1 MFFINALLN
10 VAWWIEIRLCACV
23 RDGNQARWS
32 TSATIKVLNK
42 AYVGFWFFFFN
53 FMLPHCCSSVNV
65 LIWCEYKCGMC
76 NVCARSEHACRVA
89 RLCVQEFVCCQGLE
103 RTFLR
108 VAISSHTRLIPCA
121 LVSLFS
127 LLICRNATKRTYL
140 IWFCRVKLPDCCLW

>member
-1 MFFINALLN
+1 MFYINALLN

-32 TSATIKVLNK
+32 ASATIKVLNK
-42 AYVGFWFFFFN
+42 AYAAFFFFFSN

-65 LIWCEYKCGMC
+65 LIWWEYKCGMC
-76 NVCARSEHACRVA
+76 NVCARSEHVCRVLICVLS
-89 RLCVQEFVCCQGLE
+89 RPGEDVSPRCHFISHPLDPLC
-103 RTFLR
+103 
-108 VAISSHTRLIPCA
+108 TRL
-121 LVSLFS
+121 SLFS